1 MQSES
6 KKIRNALFNR
16 KNPNTLPESE
26 KIQIL
31 YSRSVCLQ
39 VTAEIEIKIKCLP

>member
-16 KNPNTLPESE
+16 ENPNTLSESE